1 MASNANCCSSFRP
14 GSRVFLFCSQ
24 RERARDDQEPL
35 VWPSFHWPL
44 KCSGLTWTNLK
55 SRGHQ
60 WKEEARRAE
69 KERKEANVLAKGWWC
84 ASHFWIGGPVAEDL
98 LAAFHW
104 QHWPFPPADETIKDG
119 RRKLLA
125 LLFFFG
131 HGNIEPAGGICST
144 CRRPSSGACIDHG
157 EAAADDSDSALPAV
171 DQRAR
176 IVQRRLQSEFAPPQ
190 GRSEP
195 INYRAESAAKLD
207 AATRET
213 HEMVAFRTLSGQTAA
228 LISDEFSGS
237 QSPFGSCFFRQQT
250 SDHVDER
257 VG

>member
-1 MASNANCCSSFRP
+1 MASNANCLLFIPPWFEGFS
-14 GSRVFLFCSQ
+14 FCSQ

-60 WKEEARRAE
+60 WKEEASRAE

-125 LLFFFG
+125 LLFFLAA
-131 HGNIEPAGGICST
+131 ETLSQPVASAQLAGGRLVAHVSTTEKRPLMTPTRLFRPLINELALCSADSKVNLP
-144 CRRPSSGACIDHG
+144 RRKE
-157 EAAADDSDSALPAV
+157 EAN
-171 DQRAR
+171 
-176 IVQRRLQSEFAPPQ
+176 QSITGP
-190 GRSEP
+190 
-195 INYRAESAAKLD
+195 N
-207 AATRET
+207 
-213 HEMVAFRTLSGQTAA
+213 
-228 LISDEFSGS
+228 
-237 QSPFGSCFFRQQT
+237 QQPN
-250 SDHVDER
+250 
-257 VG
+257 